1 MENIFEIISKELNIK
16 VPQIENTVKL
26 LDEGATVPFISRYR
40 KEVTGNLDENQIGD
54 ILNKELNIK
63 VPQIENTVKLLDE
76 GATVPFISRYR
87 KEVTGNLDENQIGDI
102 LKAVTYLRNL
112 EKRKEE
118 VIALIDEQ
126 GKLTDELKNSIL
138 NSTKLQEVED
148 LYLPYKKRRKT
159 KADIAIE
166 KGLEPLAQFI
176 YLAKDLEILGREAL
190 KYITEEVPTK
200 EEAIEGAKLIL
211 AQGISEN
218 ANYREEI
225 RNTLLKDGIIYSK
238 NTKKASELDEKK
250 VYGDYYEYSESVK
263 TILSHRVLALNRRN
277 TLLKDGIIYSKN
289 TKKASELDE
298 KKVYG
303 DYYEYSESVKTILS
317 HRVLALNRGEKED
330 VLSVSLKVDD
340 VVRAR
345 IETNI
350 LKKEFKN
357 MEIKEFLLSIIVD
370 SLDRLIL
377 PSIEREVRNILT
389 EKSEAEAINIFKEN
403 LKNLLLQ
410 PPLKEK
416 NILGLDPGYRTGC
429 KVAVVDK
436 NGFYVAN
443 DVFHLVEGMDSPK
456 QLAIS
461 REKLL
466 NYLSKY
472 DIDIVSIGNGT
483 ASRETES
490 FVANVIKENNQRAK
504 YVITNEAGASV
515 YSASKLANEEF
526 PDLDVTVRGAISIA
540 RRIQD
545 PLGEL
550 VKIDPKS
557 IGVGMYQHDVD
568 QKKLAE
574 SLAEV
579 IASVVNSVG
588 INVNTASW
596 ALLEYVSGVKKNIAK
611 NDVDQK
617 KLAESLAEVI
627 ASVVNSVGINVNT
640 ASWALLEYVSGVK
653 KNIAKNIV
661 EYRKENGNFKN
672 RKALLKVKGL
682 GNKAYEQMA
691 GFLIIEDGE
700 NVLDNTIIHPESY
713 KIAEEILNINGISLK
728 DYKENLADS
737 REKLKSF
744 NYEKFATENEYGKET
759 VKDIYEALIRDRRDP
774 RDELERPLLKSD
786 ILKIENLQV
795 GMELEGTVRNVVKFG
810 AFIDIGLKNDALL
823 HISEISDKFIKD
835 PSEVLSVGQIVKVKV
850 KEIDMD
856 RQRVGLTRKSR

>member
-1 MENIFEIISKELNIK
+1 MENIFEIIS
-16 VPQIENTVKL
+16 
-26 LDEGATVPFISRYR
+26 
-40 KEVTGNLDENQIGD
+40 
-54 ILNKELNIK
+54 KELNIK

-166 KGLEPLAQFI
+166 KGLEPLAQFV
-176 YLAKDLEILGREAL
+176 YLAKDLASLEKEAL
-190 KYITEEVPTK
+190 KYITEEIPTK

-225 RNTLLKDGIIYSK
+225 
-238 NTKKASELDEKK
+238 
-250 VYGDYYEYSESVK
+250 
-263 TILSHRVLALNRRN
+263 RN

-611 NDVDQK
+611 N
-617 KLAESLAEVI
+617 
-627 ASVVNSVGINVNT
+627 
-640 ASWALLEYVSGVK
+640 
-653 KNIAKNIV
+653 IV

-823 HISEISDKFIKD
+823 HISEISDKFVKD

-856 RQRVGLTRKSR
+856 RQRVGLTRKSK

>member
-1 MENIFEIISKELNIK
+1 MENIFEIIS
-16 VPQIENTVKL
+16 
-26 LDEGATVPFISRYR
+26 
-40 KEVTGNLDENQIGD
+40 
-54 ILNKELNIK
+54 KELNIK

-166 KGLEPLAQFI
+166 KGLEPLAQFV
-176 YLAKDLEILGREAL
+176 YLAKDLSSLEKEAL

-200 EEAIEGAKLIL
+200 EDAIEGAKLIL

-225 RNTLLKDGIIYSK
+225 
-238 NTKKASELDEKK
+238 
-250 VYGDYYEYSESVK
+250 
-263 TILSHRVLALNRRN
+263 RN

-611 NDVDQK
+611 N
-617 KLAESLAEVI
+617 
-627 ASVVNSVGINVNT
+627 
-640 ASWALLEYVSGVK
+640 
-653 KNIAKNIV
+653 IV

-856 RQRVGLTRKSR
+856 RQRVGLTRKSK

>member
-1 MENIFEIISKELNIK
+1 MENIFEIIS
-16 VPQIENTVKL
+16 
-26 LDEGATVPFISRYR
+26 
-40 KEVTGNLDENQIGD
+40 
-54 ILNKELNIK
+54 KELNIK

-166 KGLEPLAQFI
+166 KGLEPLAQFV
-176 YLAKDLEILGREAL
+176 YLAKDLASLEKEAL

-225 RNTLLKDGIIYSK
+225 
-238 NTKKASELDEKK
+238 
-250 VYGDYYEYSESVK
+250 
-263 TILSHRVLALNRRN
+263 RN

-526 PDLDVTVRGAISIA
+526 SDLDVTVRGAISIA

-557 IGVGMYQHDVD
+557 IGVGMYQH
-568 QKKLAE
+568 
-574 SLAEV
+574 
-579 IASVVNSVG
+579 
-588 INVNTASW
+588 
-596 ALLEYVSGVKKNIAK
+596 
-611 NDVDQK
+611 DVDQK

>member
-54 ILNKELNIK
+54 ILK
-63 VPQIENTVKLLDE
+63 T
-76 GATVPFISRYR
+76 
-87 KEVTGNLDENQIGDI
+87 
-102 LKAVTYLRNL
+102 VTYLRNL

-166 KGLEPLAQFI
+166 KGLEPLAQFV
-176 YLAKDLEILGREAL
+176 YLAKDLASLEKEAL
-190 KYITEEVPTK
+190 KYITEEVPNK

-218 ANYREEI
+218 ANYREE
-225 RNTLLKDGIIYSK
+225 T
-238 NTKKASELDEKK
+238 
-250 VYGDYYEYSESVK
+250 
-263 TILSHRVLALNRRN
+263 RN

-611 NDVDQK
+611 N
-617 KLAESLAEVI
+617 
-627 ASVVNSVGINVNT
+627 
-640 ASWALLEYVSGVK
+640 
-653 KNIAKNIV
+653 IV

-856 RQRVGLTRKSR
+856 RQRVGLTRKSK

>member
-1 MENIFEIISKELNIK
+1 MENIFEIIS
-16 VPQIENTVKL
+16 
-26 LDEGATVPFISRYR
+26 
-40 KEVTGNLDENQIGD
+40 
-54 ILNKELNIK
+54 KELNIK

-138 NSTKLQEVED
+138 NSIKLQEVED

-166 KGLEPLAQFI
+166 KGLEPLAQFV
-176 YLAKDLEILGREAL
+176 YLAKDLASLEKKAL

-225 RNTLLKDGIIYSK
+225 
-238 NTKKASELDEKK
+238 
-250 VYGDYYEYSESVK
+250 
-263 TILSHRVLALNRRN
+263 RN

-490 FVANVIKENNQRAK
+490 FVANVIKGNNQRAK

-557 IGVGMYQHDVD
+557 IGVGMYQH
-568 QKKLAE
+568 
-574 SLAEV
+574 
-579 IASVVNSVG
+579 
-588 INVNTASW
+588 
-596 ALLEYVSGVKKNIAK
+596 
-611 NDVDQK
+611 DVDQK

-823 HISEISDKFIKD
+823 HISEISDKFVKD

-856 RQRVGLTRKSR
+856 RQRVGLTRKSK

>member
-1 MENIFEIISKELNIK
+1 MENIFEIIS
-16 VPQIENTVKL
+16 
-26 LDEGATVPFISRYR
+26 
-40 KEVTGNLDENQIGD
+40 
-54 ILNKELNIK
+54 KELNIK

-166 KGLEPLAQFI
+166 KGLEPLAQFV
-176 YLAKDLEILGREAL
+176 YLAKDLASLEKEAL
-190 KYITEEVPTK
+190 KYITEEVTTK

-225 RNTLLKDGIIYSK
+225 
-238 NTKKASELDEKK
+238 
-250 VYGDYYEYSESVK
+250 
-263 TILSHRVLALNRRN
+263 RN

-611 NDVDQK
+611 N
-617 KLAESLAEVI
+617 
-627 ASVVNSVGINVNT
+627 
-640 ASWALLEYVSGVK
+640 
-653 KNIAKNIV
+653 IV

-856 RQRVGLTRKSR
+856 RQRVGLTRKSK

>member
-1 MENIFEIISKELNIK
+1 MKNIFEIISEELKIDVK
-16 VPQIENTVKL
+16 QIENTVKL
-26 LDEGATVPFISRYR
+26 LDEGS
-40 KEVTGNLDENQIGD
+40 
-54 ILNKELNIK
+54 
-63 VPQIENTVKLLDE
+63 
-76 GATVPFISRYR
+76 TVPFISRYR

-102 LKAVTYLRNL
+102 LKSVTYIRNL

-118 VIALIDEQ
+118 VINLIEEQ
-126 GKLTDELKNSIL
+126 GKLTDELKKNIL
-138 NSTKLQEVED
+138 EATKLQEVED

-166 KGLEPLAQFI
+166 KGLEPLSQFI
-176 YLAKDLEILGREAL
+176 YLAKNIESIEREAK
-190 KYITEEVPTK
+190 KYITEEVETF
-200 EEAIEGAKLIL
+200 EEAIEGAKLIV
-211 AQGISEN
+211 AQKISEN
-218 ANYREEI
+218 AQYREYL
-225 RNTLLKDGIIYSK
+225 RNVYLKDSIVTSK
-238 NTKKASELDEKK
+238 NTKKALELDEKR
-250 VYGDYYEYSESVK
+250 VYGDYYEYNE
-263 TILSHRVLALNRRN
+263 TI
-277 TLLKDGIIYSKN
+277 
-289 TKKASELDE
+289 
-298 KKVYG
+298 
-303 DYYEYSESVKTILS
+303 KTILS
-317 HRVLALNRGEKED
+317 HRVLALNRGEKEEI
-330 VLSVSLKVDD
+330 LNVSLKIED
-340 VVRAR
+340 VVRDR
-345 IETNI
+345 IEKYI

-357 MEIKEFLLSIIVD
+357 YEIEELLLEIIKD

-389 EKSEAEAINIFKEN
+389 EKSEEEAIAIFKEN

-436 NGFYVAN
+436 NGFYVTN

-456 QLAIS
+456 QLEIS

-466 NYLSKY
+466 KYLDKY
-472 DIDIVSIGNGT
+472 NIDIVSIGNGT

-490 FVANVIKENNQRAK
+490 FVAKTIKENNKQTK

-568 QKKLAE
+568 QKRLAE
-574 SLAEV
+574 SLEEV

-596 ALLEYVSGVKKNIAK
+596 ALLEHVSGI
-611 NDVDQK
+611 
-617 KLAESLAEVI
+617 
-627 ASVVNSVGINVNT
+627 
-640 ASWALLEYVSGVK
+640 K

-672 RKALLKVKGL
+672 RKSLLKVKGL

-700 NVLDNTIIHPESY
+700 NILDNTIIHPESY
-713 KIAEEILNINGISLK
+713 RIAEEILTINDISLEEYR
-728 DYKENLADS
+728 DNLKNS
-737 REKLKSF
+737 REKLKAF
-744 NYEKFATENEYGKET
+744 NFEKFAEERKYGKET

-786 ILKIENLQV
+786 ILNIENLQP

-835 PSEVLSVGQIVKVKV
+835 PNEVLSVGQIIKVKV
-850 KEIDMD
+850 KDIDKE
-856 RQRVGLTRKSR
+856 RQRVGLTRRNNK